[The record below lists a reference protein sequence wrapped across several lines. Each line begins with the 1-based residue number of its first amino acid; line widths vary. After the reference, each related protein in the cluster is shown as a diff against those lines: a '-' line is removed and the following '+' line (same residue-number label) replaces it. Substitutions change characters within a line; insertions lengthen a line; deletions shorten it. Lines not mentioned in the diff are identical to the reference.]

1 MKSAWLILF
10 YLITLTGHA
19 QKGGYESIQIG
30 NNFFDKIITGDY
42 NLDFSSTDSLTFR
55 LKGKLPKFI
64 CEEGAD
70 YLDVQIDTD
79 STIKIINLY
88 TLGKI
93 YPDKNAFLNNY
104 KKISECMVQDLG
116 KPDYLNNGKNRQDG
130 LVTAAWKFPD
140 LKIIFVVYTYNLP
153 VQINNVKRLFKMVWR
168 VYDPKEPPTGW

>member
-1 MKSAWLILF
+1 MKISSLIIF
-10 YLITLTGHA
+10 CFIAQTSQA
-19 QKGGYESIQIG
+19 QKDGYESIQIG
-30 NNFFDKIITGDY
+30 RNFFDKIITGDY
-42 NLDFSSTDSLTFR
+42 NLDYSSTDSLTFR

-64 CEEGAD
+64 CDEGVD
-70 YLDVQIDTD
+70 YLDVQVDTD

-93 YPDKNAFLNNY
+93 YPDKNAFSNNY

-130 LVTAAWKFPD
+130 LMTAAWKFPD
-140 LKIIFVVYTYNLP
+140 LKIIFLVYTYNLP